1 MYRTKQH
8 STIELVKVVD
18 KSPKSSSYVLLVII
32 RSFFREKSLE
42 MLEQFKI
49 AQHVYFKKEHCE
61 TDVLSLNKTDNKS
74 QEAFQLSY

>member
-1 MYRTKQH
+1 
-8 STIELVKVVD
+8 
-18 KSPKSSSYVLLVII
+18 
-32 RSFFREKSLE
+32 
-42 MLEQFKI
+42 MLDEFKI